1 MVGRWIP
8 GLEMPVQE
16 QALCAGLGLEMLVQ
30 EQGRS
35 SKRRDPPI
43 GGKRLLVEQ
52 DKTLAGGESGY
63 AHRQSSDSEGDE
75 GGLALLCLVPAG
87 SLPDPMRN
95 LRDSWV
101 SHDASHD
108 AVWAASFFKI
118 VKNQCLP

>member
-1 MVGRWIP
+1 
-8 GLEMPVQE
+8 MPVQE

-35 SKRRDPPI
+35 KRKDPPI

-52 DKTLAGGESGY
+52 DKTLAGGKSGY

-87 SLPDPMRN
+87 SLPDPIRN

-101 SHDASHD
+101 SHDD
-108 AVWAASFFKI
+108 AWAHWQCVWACSFFKI